1 MVKWQFHWEMYMIR
15 FVYLYAST
23 IKYSQE
29 YNLVLTISNIY
40 SVWIIVLKI
49 TELML
54 RLNIVDTSKI
64 NVLNYIIFK
73 KEFKQNIA
81 AIN

>member
-1 MVKWQFHWEMYMIR
+1 MY
-15 FVYLYAST
+15 VST

-29 YNLVLTISNIY
+29 YNLYLTISNIY
-40 SVWIIVLKI
+40 IIWIIVLKI

-54 RLNIVDTSKI
+54 RMKIVDTSKI
-64 NVLNYIIFK
+64 NVLNYVIFK
-73 KEFKQNIA
+73 NEFKQNNA